1 MTQWD
6 EEKIELH
13 NKVPKTNTMQ
23 REVIWDECINLCRL
37 RLALKTSAERIR
49 DNVEGRV
56 RWDCVEAVR
65 FWLTTT
71 GATFSGLIQ
80 QSLPVAWC
88 SLLAAFTLMCDALS
102 AGSEWVQPD
111 P

>member
-13 NKVPKTNTMQ
+13 NKVPKKDTMQ
-23 REVIWDECINLCRL
+23 REVIWDESINLCRL

-49 DNVEGRV
+49 DNVDRHV
-56 RWDCVEAVR
+56 RWECVEAVW

-71 GATFSGLIQ
+71 VATFSALI
-80 QSLPVAWC
+80 P
-88 SLLAAFTLMCDALS
+88 
-102 AGSEWVQPD
+102 
-111 P
+111 